1 MHDKCANAV
10 QQVREAAGRKPLTK
24 AELDHIEDRVRAGM
38 RSVANK
44 DIDAWRGMSVNERV
58 AAGAEWA
65 SKQLLQ
71 EAELAKQR
79 KLLQV
84 SKQLE
89 TQNRIEDA
97 LYAEPEKA
105 HDKRAREKVVK
116 HDIEQAYVMSGAI
129 KADYMRQ
136 TMGAIDAMKEGQN
149 FLARAFDVDNP
160 AMERDIIRE
169 IYKKADG
176 STGNDVAKAAAE
188 QISKTNEAMRKR
200 FNASGGNVGDVGYGY
215 VPIRHSQSKVLGNG
229 SDVQRRAWADFVLPL
244 LDRSKY
250 LNENGD
256 VMSDAEVR
264 QMLTGEARGPWQEAN
279 IAAKGKDVKK
289 RAPGIWDEIAG
300 TSPRE
305 ITTVRGAV
313 GARANANSEHRFLHF
328 VDADAHMDYN
338 RAYGEGSLLNALN
351 DHVTG
356 MAKNIA
362 LVERYGPNPTRNI
375 MAQIDRTAEHDGT
388 PVRILEKGPTSIG
401 AYWDYVN
408 GNTNTPVDPE
418 LARNFQTVR
427 TTVGAI
433 KLQGTLLAALGDVG
447 TMFVTANYNKVPFFR
462 TLGTAARLMAPG
474 SKDLRSWLSSQGLIA
489 ENLEHGM
496 TRWGQDNLATDWA
509 KNLSAST
516 MKFGG
521 VTGWTD
527 ALRTGFQA
535 NMMRGLA
542 EISKTPWAEL
552 TEWDRRALTRGGI
565 TNGDWDVVNQA
576 EPSKYGGN
584 QYLTPDSIYETG
596 HADSPNIA
604 PKLLGMIREEGEFA
618 VLNPDLTTKVIASG
632 NSGTWKGELQKT
644 FMQFKSFPI
653 AMITRHWG
661 RLSEMRRSG
670 DYKVDGAPALANP
683 LAYGT
688 ALIVST
694 TLIGAITT
702 EIKNLL
708 AGKDP
713 ESVGGDLKHAASF
726 WTRAFTTGGGAGFA
740 GDMLNAALTSNDYGS
755 LLSSLVG
762 GPVLSTIFQPVHALA
777 ENAADAAEGKDT
789 HVGAD
794 LVKVAKSNLPLV
806 NLWYWKTVMNRLIW
820 DNLAENVSP
829 GVTQRNINK
838 SNKEFGN
845 DYWWQPGS
853 TSPQRAPNLA
863 TAVGAQ

>member
-65 SKQLLQ
+65 SKQLIQ

-79 KLLQV
+79 KLLQI

-97 LYAEPEKA
+97 LYADPEKA
-105 HDKRAREKVVK
+105 HDKNARQKAVK

-169 IYKKADG
+169 VYKKADG
-176 STGNDVAKAAAE
+176 STGNEVAKAAAE
-188 QISKTNEAMRKR
+188 QISRTNEAMRKR

-229 SDVQRRAWADFVLPL
+229 SDVQRRAWADFVMPL

-250 LNENGD
+250 LDDSGD
-256 VMSDAEVR
+256 VMSDAAVR

-305 ITTVRGAV
+305 ITTIRGAV

-328 VDADAHMDYN
+328 IDADAHMDYN
-338 RAYGEGSLLNALN
+338 RVYGEGSLLNALN

-408 GNTNTPVDPE
+408 GNTNTPIDPT

-433 KLQGTLLAALGDVG
+433 KLQGTVLAALGDVG

-509 KNLSAST
+509 KNLSAAT

-527 ALRTGFQA
+527 AMRTGFQA

-542 EISKTPWAEL
+542 EISKTPWADL

-565 TNGDWDVVNQA
+565 TNSDWDVVNKA
-576 EPSKYGGN
+576 EPSQYGSN
-584 QYLTPDSIYETG
+584 HYLTPDSIYETG
-596 HADSPNIA
+596 HADASNVA

-618 VLNPDLTTKVIASG
+618 VLNPDLTTKVITSG

-670 DYKVDGAPALANP
+670 DFKVDGAPALANP

-694 TLIGAITT
+694 TLIGAITSQ
-702 EIKNLL
+702 IKDVL

-713 ESVGGDLKHAASF
+713 ESVWGDPKHAFAF
-726 WTRAFTTGGGAGFA
+726 WSGAFATGGGAGFA
-740 GDMLNAALTSNDYGS
+740 GDMLKAMFTSSDYGS
-755 LLSSLVG
+755 LLSSVVG
-762 GPVLSTIFQPVHALA
+762 GPVLSTIFQPVHAVA
-777 ENAADAAEGKDT
+777 DNVAAARDGKDT
-789 HVGAD
+789 HIAGD
-794 LVKVAKSNLPLV
+794 MVKIAKSNLPLL

-829 GVTQRNINK
+829 GVTQRNINR
-838 SNKEFGN
+838 SNKQDGN
-845 DYWWQPGS
+845 EYWWTPGT
-853 TSPQRAPNLA
+853 TSPQRPPNLA
-863 TAVGAQ
+863 TVAGAQ